1 MNFFIGPLRRLDSRQ
16 VDREIEEELQFHLDL
31 LTEEHCRPD
40 IPWEQAQATARA
52 QFGNVEQ
59 IRDECVRI
67 SRRNHPVILAL
78 KWFFGFVFVTGVLV
92 RIFGTDYHVTRIGDL
107 LMEVGALGRLLLY
120 LRGKSPASYLK
131 RHDESALLKLD
142 VAPLSLTTYDQRGR
156 TPVERVVS
164 SK

>member
-16 VDREIEEELQFHLDL
+16 VHREIEEELQFHLDL

-40 IPWEQAQATARA
+40 IPWKEAQATARA
-52 QFGNVEQ
+52 RFGNVEQ

-92 RIFGTDYHVTRIGDL
+92 RIFGADYHVTRVGDL

-120 LRGKSPASYLK
+120 LRGKSPSSYLK
-131 RHDESALLKLD
+131 DHDESALLKLD